1 MLRQDTGYLS
11 FEGNISFKV
20 IAYHL
25 ESVHFFFFKSVKYM
39 HVRSKSILYKQFYFK
54 CIVIYQW
61 PITDFWNLRIVIFC
75 LFVEKPSLFCR
86 LSSTMGS
93 KRDKGN
99 FSYFTI
105 LKTYGTRS
113 LDKTY
118 CYSITTWSTKLMTS
132 FLWHLIPIQQNI
144 KNFRAFNYAR
154 VGLIVQ
160 NFSFFKLQQNGDTL
174 L

>member
-1 MLRQDTGYLS
+1 
-11 FEGNISFKV
+11 
-20 IAYHL
+20 
-25 ESVHFFFFKSVKYM
+25 M

-54 CIVIYQW
+54 CIVSYIPVIYQW

-118 CYSITTWSTKLMTS
+118 CYYYYVI
-132 FLWHLIPIQQNI
+132 H
-144 KNFRAFNYAR
+144 
-154 VGLIVQ
+154 
-160 NFSFFKLQQNGDTL
+160 
-174 L
+174 